1 MLAAFAP
8 LQTRAAV
15 NTWNNGSAD
24 FLWNTTSLNWAAPTT
39 WVQGDDAIF
48 GVTGAG
54 TVTLGEDINVTNM
67 TFNANYIINAAG
79 KFSTNS
85 IITAGAGLR
94 ECKLPENT
102 AIAEREVTVAR
113 EVQAAAVQV
122 DRAAGVHQN
131 PTAATVV

>member
-85 IITAGAGLR
+85 IITAGAGTSNNLA
-94 ECKLPENT
+94 LSIWGPQSLT
-102 AIAEREVTVAR
+102 FVVPSLSVPSWTVAP
-113 EVQAAAVQV
+113 ASMA
-122 DRAAGVHQN
+122 
-131 PTAATVV
+131 